1 MGDAEK
7 VVKAVE
13 DNMGPVSVATI
24 VAAIGIAFVLFMF
37 FYTKVWPI
45 IKSQYQHRL
54 EKALQREKEKNQIAE
69 IVEKQEKYEEQME
82 SMMGLVKTMSEN
94 VDKMSRQ
101 VSSISG
107 ETKVSISVL
116 LDIVECMQAKT
127 SPDECAQRAQRN
139 VNAFYREGKLPP
151 TMLN

>member
-1 MGDAEK
+1 
-7 VVKAVE
+7 
-13 DNMGPVSVATI
+13 
-24 VAAIGIAFVLFMF
+24 
-37 FYTKVWPI
+37 
-45 IKSQYQHRL
+45 
-54 EKALQREKEKNQIAE
+54 
-69 IVEKQEKYEEQME
+69 
-82 SMMGLVKTMSEN
+82 MGLVKTMSEN

-151 TMLN
+151 TVLN

>member
-13 DNMGPVSVATI
+13 ENVGPVSVATVI
-24 VAAIGIAFVLFMF
+24 AAIGVLFVLFMF
-37 FYTKVWPI
+37 FYSKIWPI
-45 IKSQYQHRL
+45 IKTQYQKRL
-54 EKALQREKEKNQIAE
+54 DKALQREKEKTQIAE
-69 IVEKQEKYEEQME
+69 IVSKQETHDKQFE
-82 SMMGLVKTMSEN
+82 SMLKLVQNVSDN
-94 VDKMSRQ
+94 VDKMSHQ
-101 VSSISG
+101 VASLSG